1 VFFLQDAPV
10 WVLALVVFVLRVC
23 DVSMGTLRT
32 LTIVQGRTALAITL
46 GFFEVLLW
54 ILAVSQ
60 VISEVKD
67 EPVLAVAY
75 AGGFACGNGVGMWLE
90 KRLAIGSVVVRLF
103 SARSGDEIARLV
115 RAQGLA
121 CTTFAGEGRDGAV
134 TLLYVACSRSDAT
147 RVIDIATEV
156 DPAVFYI
163 VERSSA
169 GTHGRPQAPR
179 AHSWQQM
186 LKRRQGQGGG
196 GL

>member
-1 VFFLQDAPV
+1 VLFLQDAPV
-10 WVLALVVFVLRVC
+10 WVLALVVFGLRVC

-60 VISEVKD
+60 VIVQVKD

-75 AGGFACGNGVGMWLE
+75 AAGFACGNGVGMWLE

-103 SARSGDEIARLV
+103 SARSGDQIARQV
-115 RAQGLA
+115 RSAGLA

-134 TLLYVACSRSDAT
+134 TLLYVACSRSDAA
-147 RVIDIATEV
+147 RVIDLATEV

-169 GTHGRPQAPR
+169 GMHGRPQEQR
-179 AHSWQQM
+179 VRLWEQV
-186 LKRRQGQGGG
+186 LKRR
-196 GL
+196 